1 MSLQVTVLMKY
12 YNTLTVTIEQNLM
25 SDSIENYRKL
35 NKHLRTVVYYR
46 YQRLFN
52 ETKFKLPHILEGFVV
67 E

>member
-52 ETKFKLPHILEGFVV
+52 ET
-67 E
+67 